1 MDTMIQSII
10 RRIQEI
16 ETDLV
21 AAQAPPS
28 TQVPRPASQIPIE
41 FALAVRPDWTEEKA
55 RALSHIYTYRES
67 DGPGK
72 FTYNFE
78 LIDSPKIFWTGVQLK
93 YNRNVPAK
101 FRLAIV
107 FTDELDYTLTE
118 WIHTS
123 HGVWTPFP
131 CIIPALYT
139 TNYKLIIQVE
149 IPALNVYKEPIYVTM
164 NMAGFENMIE
174 RYPRLD
180 MCDSNGNR
188 VLTWMPT
195 DRAKNKARLY
205 HVLADGEPPFEPNV
219 EILPSPEPAAAA
231 AAAQPA
237 RV

>member
-1 MDTMIQSII
+1 MDDLLQTIIQ
-10 RRIQEI
+10 RLQEI
-16 ETDLV
+16 SSPP
-21 AAQAPPS
+21 AAVRAPAPS
-28 TQVPRPASQIPIE
+28 TRPELNIPTK
-41 FALAVRPDWTEEKA
+41 FALAVCPDWTEEKA

-72 FTYNFE
+72 FTYDFE
-78 LIDSPKIFWTGVQLK
+78 LIDSHHVFWTGIQLK

-101 FRLAIV
+101 FRLALV
-107 FTDELDYTLTE
+107 FTDELDYILTD

-123 HGVWTPFP
+123 YGVWTPFP

-149 IPALNVYKEPIYVTM
+149 IPALAGNKDRIHVTM
-164 NMAGFENMIE
+164 NMAGFEKMIE

-180 MCDSNGNR
+180 MCDANGNR

-195 DRAKNKARLY
+195 DRANNEALLY
-205 HVLADGEPPFEPNV
+205 HVLTNPEPPFEPNM
-219 EILPSPEPAAAA
+219 EILPSPDPASAAAA
-231 AAAQPA
+231 TTQVV